1 MMGAFVPRNTG
12 GGHKNGASAT
22 RAKPADRAAPPV
34 QSALWTVMRMAAEVA
49 ALPVR
54 WLWKNQLAPGN
65 TATTMTGNDNNEKS
79 AEDPNKTLDLQSCF
93 VVGVVPLTR

>member
-1 MMGAFVPRNTG
+1 MATFAPLTSDDGRGNDGTG
-12 GGHKNGASAT
+12 PKASSLAT
-22 RAKPADRAAPPV
+22 PPV
-34 QSALWTVMRMAAEVA
+34 RSALRTVRMAAEVA